1 MAHLNLSADEVLTT
15 TRAVRRR
22 LDLARPVASELITE
36 CLEVAVQAP
45 TGSNRQNWRFMVV
58 TDPDLIAALA
68 DLYRR
73 AGEVAGDHLGVLP
86 RLAPADP
93 ARLEADNEKMYA
105 SSGYL
110 FEHLHEVPGM
120 LIPCL
125 AGRVWGHH
133 PVTVASHVGSVVQ
146 AAWSFMLAARERGIG
161 TVWTT
166 IHLCYEQEAA
176 ELLRIPYDEV
186 MQLALIP
193 FAHTIGTD
201 FRPARR
207 EPLELVT
214 RWNRW

>member
-22 LDLARPVASELITE
+22 LDTSRPVSAELITE
-36 CLEVAVQAP
+36 CLEIAVQAP
-45 TGSNRQNWRFMVV
+45 TGSNRQNWRFIVV
-58 TDPDLIAALA
+58 TEPDLIAALA

-73 AGEVAGDHLGVLP
+73 AGEVAGDYLGVLP
-86 RLAPADP
+86 RLEPADP
-93 ARLEADNEKMYA
+93 AGMEAADEKMH
-105 SSGYL
+105 SSAGHL
-110 FEHLHEVPGM
+110 FEHIHEVPGM

-125 AGRVWGHH
+125 MGRVWDQP
-133 PVTVASHVGSVVQ
+133 PVTVASHVGSVIQ

-161 TVWTT
+161 SVWTT

-176 ELLRIPYDEV
+176 DLLGIPYDEV

-193 FAHTIGTD
+193 FAYTTGTD
-201 FRPARR
+201 FRPAHRQ
-207 EPLELVT
+207 PLEQVT